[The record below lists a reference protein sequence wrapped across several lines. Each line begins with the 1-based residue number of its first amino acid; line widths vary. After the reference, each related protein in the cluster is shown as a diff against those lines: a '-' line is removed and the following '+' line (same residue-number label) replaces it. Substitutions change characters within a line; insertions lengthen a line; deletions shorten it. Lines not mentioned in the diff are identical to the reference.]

1 MKERKFLPAS
11 ILVGSAL
18 ILIGLIKLSNA
29 IQNRPFAGTP
39 SFPSSIEVSAK
50 QPGEYMNE
58 WEAISYLRMD
68 SDHFFSLLRSGALD
82 GTYFPLETVK
92 QIPDSSETITGT
104 IYIFSKHKL
113 DEWMIE
119 KIDSRN

>member
-1 MKERKFLPAS
+1 
-11 ILVGSAL
+11 
-18 ILIGLIKLSNA
+18 
-29 IQNRPFAGTP
+29 
-39 SFPSSIEVSAK
+39 
-50 QPGEYMNE
+50 MNE